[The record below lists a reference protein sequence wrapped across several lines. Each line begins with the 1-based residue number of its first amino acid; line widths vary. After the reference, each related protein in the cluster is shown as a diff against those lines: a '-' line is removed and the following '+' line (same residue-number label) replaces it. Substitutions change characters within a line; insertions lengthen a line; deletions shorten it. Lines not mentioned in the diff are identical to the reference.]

1 MSATTLRHPWQGD
14 RFQGGRP
21 TATPPCPRR
30 EPAERDVSHEARW
43 LGKSAFAHRRASR
56 SDLRAV
62 QGASATLPLQSRY
75 SGRTARCFPEAQTRL
90 GGFRAQAGF
99 LSAPQL
105 HLPGI
110 GSGATGVPFILNLM
124 NY

>member
-1 MSATTLRHPWQGD
+1 M
-14 RFQGGRP
+14 
-21 TATPPCPRR
+21 
-30 EPAERDVSHEARW
+30 

-62 QGASATLPLQSRY
+62 QGVSATLPLQSRY
-75 SGRTARCFPEAQTRL
+75 SGRTARCFPEANFPSR
-90 GGFRAQAGF
+90 GFRAPAGF

-110 GSGATGVPFILNLM
+110 GSGATGVLFILNLR